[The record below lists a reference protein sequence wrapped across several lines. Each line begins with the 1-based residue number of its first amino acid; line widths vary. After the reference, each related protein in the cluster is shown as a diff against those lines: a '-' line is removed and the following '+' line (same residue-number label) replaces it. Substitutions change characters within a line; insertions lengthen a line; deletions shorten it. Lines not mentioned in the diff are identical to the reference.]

1 MSLNTN
7 SYVALGSF
15 DGLHKGHLSLVRKV
29 VELANEMNGTSVVYT
44 FKNHPRKFIKSTD
57 SPKLIL
63 DNKEKEEILKKEN
76 VDIVYFEEFTSDF
89 MKLSPEE
96 FINYLCN
103 KFNVKGI
110 VVGFDYRFGY
120 KNSGDV
126 NLLKKLSEIYNYK
139 LFIMETCIYNEET
152 ISSTRIRQAL
162 TSGDIEEANLML
174 TRPFFIRGKVVHGK
188 KLGRT
193 IGFPTAN
200 LGFNDEI
207 ILPKIGVYYTNVLW
221 NNRLYKGIT
230 SVGNNP
236 TVNGKKITVET
247 FILDF
252 NKDIY
257 EEEITLYFLKFLRN
271 EKKFNSIDKLKNQLE
286 KDAKNAA
293 KENLYAI

>member
-1 MSLNTN
+1 MSLSTN

-44 FKNHPRKFIKSTD
+44 FKNHPRKFIKSIN

-76 VDIVYFEEFTSDF
+76 VDVIYFEEFTSDF

-96 FINYLCN
+96 FIKYLCN

-110 VVGFDYRFGY
+110 VVGFNYRFGY

-139 LFIMETCIYNEET
+139 LFIMETCTYNEEV

-162 TSGDIEEANLML
+162 ARGDVEEANLML
-174 TRPFFIRGKVVHGK
+174 SRPFFIRGKIVHGK

-200 LGFNDEI
+200 LSFKDEM

-221 NNRLYKGIT
+221 NNKLYKGIT

-236 TVNGKKITVET
+236 TVNGEKITVET

-252 NKDIY
+252 EKDIY
-257 EEEITLYFLKFLRN
+257 EEEITVYFFKFLRN
-271 EKKFNSIDKLKNQLE
+271 EKKFTSIDELKNQL
-286 KDAKNAA
+286 KRDAKIAA
-293 KENLYAI
+293 QENIGAI

>member
-1 MSLNTN
+1 MSLSTN

-44 FKNHPRKFIKSTD
+44 FKNHPRKFIKSIN

-76 VDIVYFEEFTSDF
+76 VDVIYFEEFTSDF

-96 FINYLCN
+96 FIKYLCN

-110 VVGFDYRFGY
+110 VVGFNYRFGY

-139 LFIMETCIYNEET
+139 LFIMETCTYNEEV

-162 TSGDIEEANLML
+162 ARGDVEEANLML
-174 TRPFFIRGKVVHGK
+174 SRPFFIRGKIVHGK

-200 LGFNDEI
+200 LSFKDEM

-221 NNRLYKGIT
+221 NNKLYKGIT

-236 TVNGKKITVET
+236 TVNGEKITVET

-252 NKDIY
+252 EKDIY
-257 EEEITLYFLKFLRN
+257 EEEITVYFFKFLRN
-271 EKKFNSIDKLKNQLE
+271 EKKFTSIDELKNQL
-286 KDAKNAA
+286 KRDAKIASQ
-293 KENLYAI
+293 ENIGAI